1 MSQQINLFNP
11 AFVQRRQPFSLAAML
26 QGLGLILA
34 GAAAMYGYA
43 YYQVG
48 QLEQQVVESTRRFNA
63 EQLRLGSLAAEF
75 SPQRSNEKLQ
85 EAVRQLE
92 QQVGEQTELVEVL
105 KSGALGNSEGYSGYM
120 RAFSRQAVQGL
131 WLTGFNVSGDGTQL
145 SLSGAVTHPD
155 LLPEYIQRLRR
166 EAVMQGKTFAALQMQ
181 QAKADKPGET
191 PRYVEF
197 ELRSVAAEVK
207 E

>member
-11 AFVQRRQPFSLAAML
+11 AFIQRRQPFSLSAML

-85 EAVRQLE
+85 EAVRQ
-92 QQVGEQTELVEVL
+92 
-105 KSGALGNSEGYSGYM
+105 ALAEP
-120 RAFSRQAVQGL
+120 
-131 WLTGFNVSGDGTQL
+131 GFATW
-145 SLSGAVTHPD
+145 
-155 LLPEYIQRLRR
+155 YI
-166 EAVMQGKTFAALQMQ
+166 
-181 QAKADKPGET
+181 
-191 PRYVEF
+191 
-197 ELRSVAAEVK
+197 
-207 E
+207 

>member
-11 AFVQRRQPFSLAAML
+11 AFVQQRQQFSLVTML
-26 QGLGLILA
+26 QGLGLILLGA
-34 GAAAMYGYA
+34 GGMYGYA
-43 YYQVG
+43 HYQV
-48 QLEQQVVESTRRFNA
+48 QQMELQVAESTRRFNA

-75 SPQRSNEKLQ
+75 SPQRNSQVLQ
-85 EAVRQLE
+85 EEVQRLE
-92 QQVGEQTELVEVL
+92 RQVGEQSELLEVL
-105 KSGALGNSEGYSGYM
+105 KSGALGNSAGYSEYM

-131 WLTGFNVSGDGTQL
+131 WLTGFNVSGDGAQL
-145 SLSGAVTHPD
+145 TLSGAVMHPD

-166 EAVMQGKTFAALQMQ
+166 ESVMQGKTFAALQMQ
-181 QAKADKPGET
+181 QAKSDKPGAA

-197 ELRSVAAEVK
+197 VLRSTVPEVK

>member
-26 QGLGLILA
+26 QGLGLVVA
-34 GAAAMYGYA
+34 GGAAMYAYA
-43 YYQVG
+43 DYQVR
-48 QLEQQVVESTRRFNA
+48 QLEHQVAESARRFNA
-63 EQLRLGSLAAEF
+63 EQLKLGGLAAEF

-85 EAVRQLE
+85 EEVRELE
-92 QQVGEQTELVEVL
+92 RQVGEQAELLGVL
-105 KSGALGNSEGYSGYM
+105 ESGALGNSGGYSGYM
-120 RAFSRQAVQGL
+120 RAFSRQVVPGL
-131 WLTGFNVSGDGTQL
+131 WLTGFNVSGGGAQL
-145 SLSGAVTHPD
+145 SLSGGVTHPD

-166 EAVMQGKTFAALQMQ
+166 EGVMQGKTFAALQMQ
-181 QAKADKPGET
+181 QARAEEPGAA

>member
-1 MSQQINLFNP
+1 
-11 AFVQRRQPFSLAAML
+11 
-26 QGLGLILA
+26 
-34 GAAAMYGYA
+34 MYGYA

-85 EAVRQLE
+85 EEVRQLE
-92 QQVGEQTELVEVL
+92 RQLGEQTELVKVL
-105 KSGALGNSEGYSGYM
+105 KSGALGNSAGYSGYM

-197 ELRSVAAEVK
+197 ELRSVAVEVK